1 MGNKVSLED
10 ELINLKMSSKQM
22 IQASKK
28 CDKSHKKQLK
38 EVQKAIKLGN
48 REGAQIY
55 AQNAIREKNQGMSY
69 LKLSSRLD
77 GVASRLETAIR
88 TKAISKS
95 MEGVVKGMGKAL
107 ESMDPVKVCIHACL
121 AYNLRLI
128 NRCEPNTNKTC

>member
-1 MGNKVSLED
+1 M
-10 ELINLKMSSKQM
+10 
-22 IQASKK
+22 
-28 CDKSHKKQLK
+28 
-38 EVQKAIKLGN
+38 QKAIKLGN

-107 ESMDPVKVCIHACL
+107 ESMDPVKVCIYACL